1 MIRIDFGSL
10 FEFESED
17 PVKKEDNRNRLRDF
31 IALTDQYG
39 ATVVEQRDWNA
50 RDLIHFVSIAEHV
63 TITMSVSEKYL
74 SVQTSQIR
82 EKFKTFR
89 AEYVSLPDRL
99 AVSIE
104 QPPADKLNLQ
114 EIVPCQNC
122 GQKTP
127 YDGFFQH
134 CVHCG
139 DKLNTLVKTCGACD
153 KGVIYHPSFGFCP
166 VCGDELK
173 PDFYGAPPLNEL
185 DPNGLIWGI
194 PSREDEDEDP
204 TAPPGSGPSAS
215 PGPTI

>member
-10 FEFESED
+10 FEFEHED
-17 PVKKEDNRNRLRDF
+17 AEKKEDNRNKLRDF
-31 IALTDQYG
+31 IELSDKHE

-50 RDLIHFVSIAEHV
+50 RDLIHFVSISAYI

-74 SVQTSQIR
+74 SVQASQIR
-82 EKFKTFR
+82 EKFKTYR
-89 AEYVSLPDRL
+89 AEYVSVPDRL

-104 QPPADKLNLQ
+104 QPPADKLGLQ

-153 KGVIYHPSFGFCP
+153 KGVMYHPSFGFCP
-166 VCGDELK
+166 VCGGELK

-194 PSREDEDEDP
+194 PSQEEDEDP
-204 TAPPGSGPSAS
+204 TTPPGPEQGAN

>member
-1 MIRIDFGSL
+1 MIRIDFGTL
-10 FEFESED
+10 FEFEAENKD
-17 PVKKEDNRNRLRDF
+17 KKEENRVKLHDF
-31 IALTDQYG
+31 IELADSYD
-39 ATVVEQRDWNA
+39 AKVVEQRDWNA
-50 RDLIHFVSIAEHV
+50 RDLIHFVAVAENV
-63 TITMSVSEKYL
+63 TITMTISEKYL
-74 SVQTSQIR
+74 GVQASQIR
-82 EKFKTFR
+82 EKFKTYR

-122 GQKTP
+122 GQQTP

-153 KGVIYHPSFGFCP
+153 KGLMYHPSFGFCP
-166 VCGDELK
+166 ICGGELK

-194 PSREDEDEDP
+194 PSREEDEGQ
-204 TAPPGSGPSAS
+204 TPGPGPGA
-215 PGPTI
+215 GPTI